1 VPEFKNLCLIR
12 GDQGRTVGDLVDR
25 IGGKWTLLILA
36 TLDDGRL
43 RYTEL
48 KRRLPGVSHRML
60 ALALRRLHRDGMVTR
75 TSHPEVPPRVEYA
88 LTPLAVSL
96 LPHAVALA
104 GWAAEHR
111 AAIDAHRAAF
121 DDDAA

>member
-1 VPEFKNLCLIR
+1 MPEFKNLCLIR

-36 TLDDGRL
+36 TLHDGRL

-60 ALALRRLHRDGMVTR
+60 ALALRRLHRDGLVTR

-121 DDDAA
+121 DGDA

>member
-1 VPEFKNLCLIR
+1 VPELKNLCLIR

-36 TLDDGRL
+36 TLDGGRL

-60 ALALRRLHRDGMVTR
+60 ALALRRLHRDGLVTR

-121 DDDAA
+121 DDKT

>member
-1 VPEFKNLCLIR
+1 MIR

-36 TLDDGRL
+36 TLHDGRL

-60 ALALRRLHRDGMVTR
+60 ALALRRLHRDGLVTR

-121 DDDAA
+121 DGDA

>member
-1 VPEFKNLCLIR
+1 MADFKDLCLIR
-12 GDQGRTVGDLVDR
+12 GDQGRTVGSLVDR
-25 IGGKWTLLILA
+25 ISGKWALPILA
-36 TLDDGRL
+36 VLHDGSL
-43 RYTEL
+43 RYGEL

-75 TSHPEVPPRVEYA
+75 TSHPEVPPRVEYE
-88 LTPLAVSL
+88 LTPLAASL

-104 GWAAEHR
+104 GWAAEHN

-121 DDDAA
+121 DEDAA